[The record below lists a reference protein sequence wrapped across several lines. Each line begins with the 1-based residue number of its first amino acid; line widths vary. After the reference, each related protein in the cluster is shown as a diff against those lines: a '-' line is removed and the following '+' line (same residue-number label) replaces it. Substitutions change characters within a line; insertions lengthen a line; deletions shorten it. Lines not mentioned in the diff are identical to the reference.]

1 MRELRRRDDVAD
13 RVHAVDAR
21 AHVAVDDDEAA
32 LVDLD
37 AGAVEPDVLGAR
49 PAADRHDDLV
59 DRRARSSPFFAVE
72 ARPRSPSKPSDAA
85 RRCAP

>member
-1 MRELRRRDDVAD
+1 MRELRRRHDVAD

-21 AHVAVDDDEAA
+21 AHVAVDDDEPA

-37 AGAVEPDVLGAR
+37 AGAVEPDVLRAR

-59 DRRARSSPFFAVE
+59 DRQLLLAVLALEAHRAARRSRAR
-72 ARPRSPSKPSDAA
+72 A
-85 RRCAP
+85 RRCAS